1 MQACSLSNEELIK
14 ILEPFLVPADSTV
27 HKRSNTLPING
38 HNEVPTPTTVNDDDS
53 PHTDE

>member
-1 MQACSLSNEELIK
+1 MIEPYLI
-14 ILEPFLVPADSTV
+14 PADPTV

-38 HNEVPTPTTVNDDDS
+38 LNEVPTPTTVIDDDS